1 MSTGVDVVKRYTR
14 RRQRAPFRKLKK
26 EEMTEGEKM
35 FETLKEKWTR
45 RGGGRG
51 PRTHGSGG
59 GTWEII
65 DHRISM
71 RREGRLT
78 QAEGR
83 KLGRRIKA
91 MLKADRI
98 ERARQ
103 VGEYAVLLLKAG
115 KVREAWGGIWG
126 WHKQVDPKAAKPC
139 FQQLETQ
146 TKE

>member
-115 KVREAWGGIWG
+115 KVREAWGTI
-126 WHKQVDPKAAKPC
+126 
-139 FQQLETQ
+139 
-146 TKE
+146 